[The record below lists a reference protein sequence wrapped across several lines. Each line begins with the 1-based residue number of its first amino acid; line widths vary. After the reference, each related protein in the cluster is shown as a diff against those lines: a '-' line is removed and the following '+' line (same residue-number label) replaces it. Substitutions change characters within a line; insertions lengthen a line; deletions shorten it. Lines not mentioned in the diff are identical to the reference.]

1 MCGICGS
8 TVDHRGEAVRR
19 MAGRMTHRGPDD
31 DGFHVDPSG
40 VALGARRLS
49 IIDVEG
55 GHQPVRNEDGTVWAV
70 LNGEIYNH
78 RRLREGLRAAG
89 HVFGSETDTE
99 VLVHLYE
106 HYGTAM
112 VHALE
117 GMYAFAVWDARDRQL
132 LLCRDRFGEK
142 PLFYARDGD
151 ALVFASELTALLDG
165 LGRVPELR
173 ADVVD
178 AFLILGY
185 VPGTSAI
192 RA

>member
-8 TVDHRGEAVRR
+8 TEDPRGDAVRR
-19 MAGRMTHRGPDD
+19 MAARMTHRGPDD
-31 DGFHVDPSG
+31 EGFHVDPTG
-40 VALGARRLS
+40 FALGARRLS

-78 RRLREGLRAAG
+78 QRLREGLRADG
-89 HVFGSETDTE
+89 HVFASRTDTE

-106 HYGTAM
+106 RYGPAM

-117 GMYAFAVWDARDRQL
+117 GMYAFALWDGRSQEL

-142 PLFYARDGD
+142 PLFISRDGD
-151 ALVFASELTALLDG
+151 ALVFASEL
-165 LGRVPELR
+165 
-173 ADVVD
+173 
-178 AFLILGY
+178 
-185 VPGTSAI
+185 
-192 RA
+192 